1 VIARVPPNATAVPPG
16 PSPLVGEGAQRAGE
30 GAPPTGPLPRGA
42 VEHPRRLATGLTPE
56 QLALLLGEY
65 DNMLSCIRCGQCL
78 TSCPTYVLS
87 MHEAEGPR
95 GRVALARALAEGHLA
110 LTDDLVEHEQNCLV
124 CDACTAVCPAGVH
137 MDPLQVALRSA
148 IEPQRRRPMWE
159 RALRHVVFRRIFPD
173 MRAFRLLVRVLW
185 LYQRTGLQWLA
196 RRSGLLRL
204 LGLHQS
210 EAFLPAIASSFLIPD
225 GTVHPAHAAAPTPA
239 PETNGHTNTPAAQ
252 TTSTPSTVSL
262 FAGCVM
268 STALADIDRATVR
281 VLQRAGCDVV
291 MVKGQ
296 GCCGAL
302 NAHGG
307 DLPAA
312 LEMAK
317 QTITAFEQGEAGA
330 QKTPIVVNSAGCGA
344 MLKDY
349 AHHFRDDP
357 DWAPRA
363 AAFSGRVK
371 DVTEFLAGRP
381 LPLRRRL
388 DLRVTYQEPCHLA
401 HAQRIRQQPRALLR
415 SIPGV
420 QLVEMD
426 ESTLCCGSAGIYN
439 VTNPKESGQLQQRKL
454 ANARATEAQ
463 VVATANPGCL
473 LQLQSGARAENTNLQ
488 IKHIVELLDEATS

>member
-1 VIARVPPNATAVPPG
+1 MPEP
-16 PSPLVGEGAQRAGE
+16 
-30 GAPPTGPLPRGA
+30 
-42 VEHPRRLATGLTPE
+42 HRLARGLATP
-56 QLALLLGEY
+56 QLQLLLSEY

-148 IEPQRRRPMWE
+148 IDPKRRRAPWV

-173 MRAFRLLVRVLW
+173 MRAFRLLVRLLW
-185 LYQRTGLQWLA
+185 LYQRSGLQWLA
-196 RRSGLLRL
+196 RRSGVLRL
-204 LGLHQS
+204 FGLHES
-210 EAFLPAIASSFLIPD
+210 EAFLPTIATSFMVPD
-225 GTVHPAHAAAPTPA
+225 GTTHKAITSGGSPAASVTTPETPPLTTPA
-239 PETNGHTNTPAAQ
+239 TTPA
-252 TTSTPSTVSL
+252 TTPVSF

-268 STALADIDRATVR
+268 STALADINQATVR

-291 MVKGQ
+291 MIKDQ

-307 DLPAA
+307 DITTA

-317 QTITAFEQGEAGA
+317 RVIAAFENDGYGGT
-330 QKTPIVVNSAGCGA
+330 TPVVVNSAGCGA

-349 AHHFRDDP
+349 AHHLRDDAE
-357 DWAPRA
+357 WSERA
-363 AAFSGRVK
+363 AQFSRRVQ
-371 DVTEFLAGRP
+371 DVTQFLAGRR
-381 LPLRRRL
+381 LPMRRAL
-388 DLRVTYQEPCHLA
+388 DVRVTYQEPCHLA
-401 HAQRIRQQPRALLR
+401 HAQRIRQQPRQLLQ

-420 QLVEMD
+420 QLLEMD

-439 VTNPKESGQLQQRKL
+439 VTNPKESAQLRQRKL
-454 ANARATEAQ
+454 GHALATGAQ
-463 VVATANPGCL
+463 IVATVNPGCL
-473 LQLQSGARAENTNLQ
+473 LQLQSGARRQ
-488 IKHIVELLDEATS
+488 GRDIKVKHIVELLDEATA